1 MMRASGKDK
10 ERNHGLEAL
19 AVAMAGLALLA
30 LGYEGIVIG
39 RNWEQV
45 PRVFAA
51 MIVPVPIAIFAGF
64 LFPAKSRA
72 ALDRGQ
78 LSIRGSIVLC
88 FVSGAVLLVGGVL
101 LARLTGYGA
110 ETAPLLIESAVFS
123 ASVLNLRVS
132 RSRALAAVLTGT
144 SIAITLAV
152 VFFL

>member
-1 MMRASGKDK
+1 MRPADPDK

-64 LFPAKSRA
+64 LFPAKSQV
-72 ALDRGQ
+72 LLNRGQ
-78 LSIRGSIVLC
+78 LSIRGSVVLC
-88 FVSGAVLLVGGVL
+88 FVSTAVLLAGGVL
-101 LARLTGYGA
+101 LARLAGYGT

-123 ASVLNLRVS
+123 ASVLNLRIS